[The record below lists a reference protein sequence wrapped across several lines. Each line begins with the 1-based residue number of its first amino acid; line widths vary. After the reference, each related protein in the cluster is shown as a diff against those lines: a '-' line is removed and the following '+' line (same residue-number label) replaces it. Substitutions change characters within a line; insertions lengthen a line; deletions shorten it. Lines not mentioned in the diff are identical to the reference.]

1 MRLKDEKINHLSHL
15 ILNGLLK
22 GNIAVLLAD
31 EIKAIKEIKRVITQE
46 LRIDEEI
53 DEFVREKLHSYSRRM
68 PEGSPEWE
76 VMYRKFFQEEMGKR
90 SRGS

>member
-1 MRLKDEKINHLSHL
+1 MRLRDEKINHLSHL

-22 GNIAVLLAD
+22 KDIAVLLDD
-31 EIKAIKEIKRVITQE
+31 EIKSIKEIKRVIMQE
-46 LRIDEEI
+46 LRVDEEV
-53 DEFVREKLHSYSRRM
+53 DEFVREKLHSYSRRI

-90 SRGS
+90 IRGS

>member
-1 MRLKDEKINHLSHL
+1 MRLGDEKINHLSHL
-15 ILNGLLK
+15 ILDGLLK
-22 GNIAVLLAD
+22 RDIAVFLGD

-53 DEFVREKLHSYSRRM
+53 DGYVRAKLNSYSRRI

-76 VMYRKFFQEEMGKR
+76 IMYKKFFQEEMGKR
-90 SRGS
+90 MRGF

>member
-1 MRLKDEKINHLSHL
+1 MRLRDEKVNHLSHL

-22 GNIAVLLAD
+22 KDIAILLD
-31 EIKAIKEIKRVITQE
+31 NEIKALREIKRVITQE

-53 DEFVREKLHSYSRRM
+53 DDIVRGKLNSYSRRI

-76 VMYRKFFQEEMGKR
+76 VMYKKLFLEEMGKR
-90 SRGS
+90 RRES

>member
-1 MRLKDEKINHLSHL
+1 MRLRDEKINHLSHI

-22 GNIAVLLAD
+22 KDIAVLLD
-31 EIKAIKEIKRVITQE
+31 DKIKAIKEIRRVIIQE

-53 DEFVREKLHSYSRRM
+53 DEIVRGKLQSYSRRI